1 MMVINQWNVTPLKTI
16 ASVQVD
22 LDVVHVGV
30 NITTLVLKNIQIDD
44 HATGHVESFCHDS
57 LLDYKCIKG

>member
-22 LDVVHVGV
+22 LDVVGV

-44 HATGHVESFCHDS
+44 HATGHIESFCHYS
-57 LLDYKCIKG
+57 LLDYKCING

>member
-1 MMVINQWNVTPLKTI
+1 MKRDAIKDYSFSSGGLFV
-16 ASVQVD
+16 
-22 LDVVHVGV
+22 VGV

-44 HATGHVESFCHDS
+44 HATGHVESFCHYS